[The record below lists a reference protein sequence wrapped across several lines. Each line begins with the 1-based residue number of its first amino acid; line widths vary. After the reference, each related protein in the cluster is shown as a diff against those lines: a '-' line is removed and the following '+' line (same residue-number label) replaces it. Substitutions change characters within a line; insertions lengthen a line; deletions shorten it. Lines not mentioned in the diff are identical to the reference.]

1 MKHKPDTA
9 VRPARRNAGAKLL
22 GLGLAAATVFLGA
35 TPLALAQDA
44 YPSKPIKIIVPFP
57 PGGSSDAVV
66 RLVAQRLQDTL
77 KQPVIVE
84 NRAGANGSLGITIAA
99 KSEPDGYT
107 ALFTDRGSL
116 SINPHLYKKLGYDPL
131 KDLRH
136 VGIVV
141 WAPYVLVAHSSFPAS
156 NVSELVSYAKKNP
169 GKVNYASFGNG
180 SMAQMGMES
189 FNERFGI
196 DTVHIPYKGGGP
208 AAAAAMAGEV
218 ELTLATIGVAA
229 GNIKAGR
236 LKALAIS
243 GNERSPQLP
252 QVPTIVQSGGG
263 VDTIPSVFFGFSFP
277 ARTPDAVANKF
288 AAEVKRIVAMPDI
301 SEKLISQGYVIG
313 KMSPQDMAETITRDV
328 AEFGKL
334 AKKLRIEQE

>member
-1 MKHKPDTA
+1 MQYTPNTT
-9 VRPARRNAGAKLL
+9 VRVARRKAGAKLL
-22 GLGLAAATVFLGA
+22 GLGLAAATAIFGIA
-35 TPLALAQDA
+35 PLAHAQDA

-66 RLVAQRLQDTL
+66 RLVAQRMQEHF
-77 KQPVIVE
+77 KQSVIVD
-84 NRAGANGSLGITIAA
+84 NRAGANGSLGITVAA

-107 ALFTDRGSL
+107 VLFTDRGSL

-141 WAPYVLVAHSSFPAS
+141 WAPYVLVAHPSVPAN
-156 NVSELVSYAKKNP
+156 NVSELVNYAKKNP
-169 GKVNYASFGNG
+169 GKLNYASFGNG

-189 FNERFGI
+189 FNDRFGI

-229 GNIKAGR
+229 GNIKSGR
-236 LKALAIS
+236 LKALALS

-277 ARTPDAVANKF
+277 ARTPDAIANKF
-288 AAEVKRIVAMPDI
+288 AAEVRRVVAMPDI
-301 SEKLISQGYVIG
+301 AEKLVGQGYIIG
-313 KMSPQDMAETITRDV
+313 KVSPEDMAETIKRDI

>member
-1 MKHKPDTA
+1 MQYQPDA
-9 VRPARRNAGAKLL
+9 AMRAARRAATAKLL
-22 GLGLAAATVFLGA
+22 GMGLAATTALFGFSS
-35 TPLALAQDA
+35 LAHAQDA

-66 RLVAQRLQDTL
+66 RLVAQRMQEDF
-77 KQPVIVE
+77 KQPVIVD

-99 KSEPDGYT
+99 KSDPDGYT
-107 ALFTDRGSL
+107 VLFTDRGSL

-141 WAPYVLVAHSSFPAS
+141 WAPYVLVAPSSFPAN

-169 GKVNYASFGNG
+169 GKLNYASFGNG
-180 SMAQMGMES
+180 SLPQLGMES
-189 FNERFGI
+189 FNDRFGI
-196 DTVHIPYKGGGP
+196 NTVHIPYKGGGP

-218 ELTLATIGVAA
+218 DLTLATIGVAA
-229 GNIKAGR
+229 GNLKSGR

-252 QVPTIVQSGGG
+252 QLPTIVESGGSA
-263 VDTIPSVFFGFSFP
+263 DTIPSVFFGFSFP
-277 ARTPDAVANKF
+277 ARTPDAIANKF
-288 AAEVKRIVAMPDI
+288 GAEVKRIVAMPDI
-301 SEKLISQGYVIG
+301 AEKLKSQGYVIG
-313 KMSPQDMAETITRDV
+313 KVAPDDMTETVKRDI

-334 AKKLRIEQE
+334 AKKLGIEQE

>member
-1 MKHKPDTA
+1 MKFKSNAPS
-9 VRPARRNAGAKLL
+9 RRARRDAGAKLI
-22 GLGLAAATVFLGA
+22 GLGLAAVTALCGV

-44 YPSKPIKIIVPFP
+44 YPSKPIKVIVPFP

-66 RLVAQRLQDTL
+66 RLIAQRMQETL
-77 KQPVIVE
+77 KQPVIVD

-99 KSEPDGYT
+99 KSDPDGYT
-107 ALFTDRGSL
+107 VLFTDRGSL
-116 SINPHLYKKLGYDPL
+116 GINPHLYKKLGYDPL

-136 VGIVV
+136 VGIAV
-141 WAPYVLVAHSSFPAS
+141 WAPYVLVANSNFPPN

-169 GKVNYASFGNG
+169 GKLNYASFGNG

-196 DTVHIPYKGGGP
+196 ETVHIPYKGGGP

-218 ELTLATIGVAA
+218 EITLATIGVAA

-252 QVPTIVQSGGG
+252 QVPTIVQSGGSP
-263 VDTIPSVFFGFSFP
+263 DTIPSVYFGFSFP
-277 ARTPDAVANKF
+277 ARTPDPVVNKF
-288 AAEVKRIVAMPDI
+288 TAELKRVIAMPDI
-301 SEKLISQGYVIG
+301 KEKLIGQGYVIG
-313 KMSPQDMAETITRDV
+313 KVSPEDMTETIRRDV

-334 AKKLRIEQE
+334 AKKLHIEQE